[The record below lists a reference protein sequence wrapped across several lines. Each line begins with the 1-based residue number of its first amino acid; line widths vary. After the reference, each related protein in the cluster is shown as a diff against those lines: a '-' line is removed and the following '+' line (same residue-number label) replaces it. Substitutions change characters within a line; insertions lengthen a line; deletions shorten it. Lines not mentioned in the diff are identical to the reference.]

1 MRQPSTPAQRIARL
15 RPEIG
20 EHLDAV
26 EVPFYLV
33 RDVAYGFTQKPRSWP
48 CYGAGENSART
59 RSGDSVNVTKTPFV
73 APSAECVPRTP
84 SGPPAVE
91 CCATDTVTA
100 CTSMDARPSE
110 SNSGTS

>member
-48 CYGAGENSART
+48 LL
-59 RSGDSVNVTKTPFV
+59 
-73 APSAECVPRTP
+73 PSASREHPAAPRPSNAAPRTP
-84 SGPPAVE
+84 SPPARPWTLDRANLILAPRDRARRRPVRIIL
-91 CCATDTVTA
+91 
-100 CTSMDARPSE
+100 TSAPAALS
-110 SNSGTS
+110 